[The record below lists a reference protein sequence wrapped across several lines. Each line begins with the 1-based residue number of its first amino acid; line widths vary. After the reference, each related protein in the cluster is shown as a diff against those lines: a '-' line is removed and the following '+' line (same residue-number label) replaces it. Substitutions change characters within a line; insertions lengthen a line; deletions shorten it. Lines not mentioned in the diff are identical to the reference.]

1 MSPLHRRVVLGGA
14 GAATDGVIEARAP
27 QGGFF
32 PLAERAVSRSHDSP
46 QVLLHHLRT
55 DLLAHVGG
63 HLNDDAAMVALQRTP
78 RSHADNCATSRE
90 PLSRAGPPAP
100 TGNVAARR
108 PRRPVRVTR
117 ARVEV
122 TLPQFAP
129 GRRPHRPPPP
139 SLNHARP
146 SHQGG

>member
-27 QGGFF
+27 QGDFF

-90 PLSRAGPPAP
+90 PLSP
-100 TGNVAARR
+100 
-108 PRRPVRVTR
+108 
-117 ARVEV
+117 
-122 TLPQFAP
+122 
-129 GRRPHRPPPP
+129 
-139 SLNHARP
+139 
-146 SHQGG
+146 

>member
-27 QGGFF
+27 QGDFF

-46 QVLLHHLRT
+46 QALLHHLRT

-90 PLSRAGPPAP
+90 PLSPRWAPCAHRERSGPASAP
-100 TGNVAARR
+100 TSAPSPAQGWRSRSRSSRQGAA
-108 PRRPVRVTR
+108 PTD
-117 ARVEV
+117 
-122 TLPQFAP
+122 
-129 GRRPHRPPPP
+129 RPHHP
-139 SLNHARP
+139 
-146 SHQGG
+146 